1 MKFSIEYFRGKQ
13 IMRFIVN
20 KLLLIGSLGL
30 MLGACSTAT
39 DAEGMSENTPEETTV
54 EAVNETEEPE
64 ERSIVANEIT
74 KTFYPEVTKLRS
86 LTAKDLEWYDII
98 MTRLNAIDDY
108 SGDRETVYEIAE
120 EHNED
125 PEDLWFRWLEIVDA
139 KWHGDIG
146 DYAVLGEDLDKLFS
160 EIIEKNIVG
169 ENVER
174 IDGRYKLPDDE
185 ENLTTSGNWNL
196 DVDGESYAIGFV
208 IEHKDD
214 FNIAELIKLS
224 IDGVNIDF

>member
-86 LTAKDLEWYDII
+86 LTAKDLVWYDII

-120 EHNED
+120 EHNE
-125 PEDLWFRWLEIVDA
+125 
-139 KWHGDIG
+139 
-146 DYAVLGEDLDKLFS
+146 
-160 EIIEKNIVG
+160 
-169 ENVER
+169 
-174 IDGRYKLPDDE
+174 
-185 ENLTTSGNWNL
+185 
-196 DVDGESYAIGFV
+196 
-208 IEHKDD
+208 
-214 FNIAELIKLS
+214 
-224 IDGVNIDF
+224 